1 MLSRSG
7 ADQAG
12 AAKEAPRS
20 RVYRWSSGRQPKT
33 RPSAAS
39 LCYEKWSVRS
49 PKFAADNRHIASGS
63 VSPIHKRSGSR
74 IEDTQNHPASGW
86 RPSTFDKPLRWRS
99 ATEIRAR
106 FWETSGEPPDY
117 TTPWGLLKQPDK
129 HESASRRVES
139 NRGRVV
145 LRCGQLCDVPRAVR
159 RGAAA
164 CGGGLGVW
172 QRLPGLC
179 GGRDRIRLSFAAKR
193 FGKNLLLMSP
203 DHIGLLPDRRRA
215 LEVKVL
221 TESGTQVW
229 DHGRSH
235 LHALSRIEPLYRA
248 KRQSLAPEKIRLGSA

>member
-1 MLSRSG
+1 MLSHSG

-49 PKFAADNRHIASGS
+49 PKFAADNRHIASG
-63 VSPIHKRSGSR
+63 
-74 IEDTQNHPASGW
+74 W

-129 HESASRRVES
+129 HESTGSRVRES
-139 NRGRVV
+139 WN
-145 LRCGQLCDVPRAVR
+145 
-159 RGAAA
+159 
-164 CGGGLGVW
+164 
-172 QRLPGLC
+172 
-179 GGRDRIRLSFAAKR
+179 
-193 FGKNLLLMSP
+193 
-203 DHIGLLPDRRRA
+203 
-215 LEVKVL
+215 
-221 TESGTQVW
+221 
-229 DHGRSH
+229 
-235 LHALSRIEPLYRA
+235 
-248 KRQSLAPEKIRLGSA
+248 

>member
-1 MLSRSG
+1 MLSRSV

-12 AAKEAPRS
+12 AAKEAPRP

-63 VSPIHKRSGSR
+63 VSPIHKHSGSR

-86 RPSTFDKPLRWRS
+86 RPSTFDKPLRCRS

-129 HESASRRVES
+129 HELANVQLIVFRCRPCVDRNQEHAIEAGPQVFKKRRISKES
-139 NRGRVV
+139 T
-145 LRCGQLCDVPRAVR
+145 
-159 RGAAA
+159 
-164 CGGGLGVW
+164 
-172 QRLPGLC
+172 
-179 GGRDRIRLSFAAKR
+179 IK
-193 FGKNLLLMSP
+193 K
-203 DHIGLLPDRRRA
+203 
-215 LEVKVL
+215 
-221 TESGTQVW
+221 GTYY
-229 DHGRSH
+229 D
-235 LHALSRIEPLYRA
+235 
-248 KRQSLAPEKIRLGSA
+248 